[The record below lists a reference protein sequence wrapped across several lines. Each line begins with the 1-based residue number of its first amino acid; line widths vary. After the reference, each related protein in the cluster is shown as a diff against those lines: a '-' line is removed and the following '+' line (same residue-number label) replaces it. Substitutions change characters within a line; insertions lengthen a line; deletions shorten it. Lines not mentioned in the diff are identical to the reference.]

1 MSISIGS
8 DSIFNTTST
17 TMQKNA
23 KTSSL
28 ENSLSND
35 LSNKTDEE
43 LMDVCKS
50 FESYFI
56 EQVFKE
62 MKNTVLKTDEEN
74 EYEEY
79 FGDMLTEQYAS
90 EATAN
95 SGLGIAQMLY
105 ESMKRN

>member
-1 MSISIGS
+1 MSISIGP
-8 DSIFNTTST
+8 DSIFSTTST
-17 TMQKNA
+17 TVQNNA
-23 KTSSL
+23 KTSNL

-35 LSNKTDEE
+35 LTNATDEE

-62 MKNTVLKTDEEN
+62 MKNTVLKTDDEN